1 MNILF
6 IVTESKSANGICCSA
21 VMRHLVNE
29 QNKVFCLTNAEYGGI
44 AECEG
49 VNYTEVKPRL
59 TYRLFAKAKSACG
72 AKGKSL
78 YLLATLLNK
87 LALIIS
93 IPMWPLIS
101 VGYCRRLYRSA
112 YKLCVKEKVDC
123 IIPIYTQIDTLIA
136 ARKVKRKMPRIK
148 LIPYFLDSLSGGY
161 GPKCFSN
168 NWVIKRGIKW
178 EDKLLPYADRI
189 IMMQS
194 SKMHYQ
200 KYASKKEYF
209 KKIAF
214 LDLPLYDPG
223 EFPTK
228 DTLFPKGKVNLL
240 YVGSIPTHIRNPQYF
255 FDVFKN
261 IKLENVVL
269 HIVGTC
275 TDAKILNDA
284 AKCDRRI
291 KVIGSVEH
299 DLALTMIGQA
309 DILVNFGNNNPSM
322 TPCKIFEYMSLGKP
336 IVSTMPIN
344 NEPSSAYLQKYPSA
358 LLLKEYENDIEAD
371 TQRLTDF
378 IKSAQP
384 ISRSDLGKLN
394 DIFYLNTAECFVS
407 LVKSEIKGDRI

>member
-1 MNILF
+1 MNYLF

-21 VMRHLVNE
+21 VMKHLVNK
-29 QNKVFCLTNAEYGGI
+29 QNKVFCLTNTEYDGI

-49 VNYTEVKPRL
+49 VNYTEAKPRL
-59 TYRLFAKAKSACG
+59 TYRLFAKAKFTRG

-78 YLLATLLNK
+78 YLLAMLLNK
-87 LALIIS
+87 IALIIS
-93 IPMWPLIS
+93 IPTWPLIS
-101 VGYCRRLYRSA
+101 VGYCRRLYKSA
-112 YKLCVKEKVDC
+112 YKLCTEEKVDC
-123 IIPIYTQIDTLIA
+123 IIPVYTQIDTLIA
-136 ARKVKRKMPRIK
+136 ARKVKRKMPEIK
-148 LIPYFLDSLSGGY
+148 YIPYFLDSLSGGY

-168 NWVIKRGIKW
+168 SWVIKRGIKW
-178 EDKLLPYADRI
+178 EDKLLPDADRI

-223 EFPTK
+223 EIPTK
-228 DTLFPKGKVNLL
+228 EALFPKGKVNLL

-261 IKLENVVL
+261 IELENIVL
-269 HIVGTC
+269 YIVGTC
-275 TDAKILNDA
+275 TDAKILDDA
-284 AKCDRRI
+284 ARHDKRI

-299 DLALTMIGQA
+299 DLALTMVGQA

-322 TPCKIFEYMSLGKP
+322 TPCKIFEYMSSGKP

-344 NEPSSAYLQKYPSA
+344 NEPSSTYLEKYPSV
-358 LLLKEYENDIEAD
+358 LLLKEFEKDIEAD

-378 IKSAQP
+378 IKSAQ
-384 ISRSDLGKLN
+384 SMSQSDLGKLN
-394 DIFYLNTAECFVS
+394 GIFYLNTAECFVS
-407 LVKSEIKGDRI
+407 LVKSEVEGDII